1 MIKLS
6 VVLNYFVVQEN
17 RTGLRI
23 AHDNHSLCVRSG
35 QKHVVI
41 FGTPLCTL
49 QSVCAHILL
58 KGMALTLFSSWMCSR
73 CCMKCNTETQWL
85 YCVISR
91 LACNFGIVQYQNCT
105 MPPYS
110 QWSFHLL
117 ETKDTS
123 CSPIFW
129 VHRVCNL
136 LYCWSCTKLGTRN
149 WEWNK
154 NREYKK
160 RNETSPVCGLC
171 SGRPVY
177 ANQYQCCT
185 RNTLTC
191 NNN

>member
-1 MIKLS
+1 
-6 VVLNYFVVQEN
+6 
-17 RTGLRI
+17 
-23 AHDNHSLCVRSG
+23 
-35 QKHVVI
+35 
-41 FGTPLCTL
+41 
-49 QSVCAHILL
+49 
-58 KGMALTLFSSWMCSR
+58 
-73 CCMKCNTETQWL
+73 
-85 YCVISR
+85 
-91 LACNFGIVQYQNCT
+91 VQYQNCT

-171 SGRPVY
+171 SGRPMY

-185 RNTLTC
+185 RNTLNVTTTSWDQQSKLQIIQSQHLCANYSCVLWHNFPNPQIYTLYNWQADTPKQLLTLTATTC
-191 NNN
+191 ISTPV